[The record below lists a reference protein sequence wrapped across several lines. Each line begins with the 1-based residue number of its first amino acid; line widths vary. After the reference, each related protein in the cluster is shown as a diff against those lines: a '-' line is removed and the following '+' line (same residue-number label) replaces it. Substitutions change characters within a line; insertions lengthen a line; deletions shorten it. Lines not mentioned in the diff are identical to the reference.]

1 MNMRTFFSLLSLV
14 IFFPDFSFS
23 QQTLT
28 GTITHD
34 GKQREYTLYIP
45 AIYDDTKATPL
56 VFNFHGFGSNTFEQM
71 FYGDFRAIADTA
83 NFLIVH
89 PKGTLLNGTTHFNV
103 GGFTLG
109 STTDDVGF
117 TAALIDS
124 LSAQFTIDQD
134 RIYSTGMSNGGFMS
148 FLLSCQLSD
157 RFAAIASV
165 TGSMTPE
172 TFTPC
177 NPQHPTPIMQIHG
190 TTDPVVPYAGASWTK
205 SIQAVLNYWI
215 DFNNCDPVPTTTLL
229 PNVST
234 TDGSTVEH
242 IVYSGGN
249 KETTVEHFKVIG
261 GAHTWP
267 GTAFGSSGTN
277 QDFKASV
284 EIWRFFSRYTKSEL
298 SSPTSLQLEP
308 DPSHMVVIA
317 PNPARDQLR
326 ITFLPNEHLRYQIMT
341 LTGTILQ
348 SGILQPD
355 TDQIDLTSI
364 QTGHYLL
371 RIGGQIHPVII
382 SE

>member
-1 MNMRTFFSLLSLV
+1 MTFPRILLFLCLP
-14 IFFPDFSFS
+14 IFVQA
-23 QQTLT
+23 QQTIT
-28 GTITHD
+28 STITHD

-45 AIYDDTKATPL
+45 AIYDDAKATPL
-56 VFNFHGFGSNTFEQM
+56 VFNFHGFGSNAFEQM
-71 FYGDFRAIADTA
+71 FYGDFRVIADTA

-89 PKGTLLNGTTHFNV
+89 PKGTLFNNTTHFNV
-103 GGFTLG
+103 GGFTNG

-124 LSAQFTIDQD
+124 LSATYTIDAN

-190 TTDPVVPYAGASWTK
+190 TTDPVVPYNGAAWTK

-229 PNVST
+229 PNIST
-234 TDGSTVEH
+234 IDGSTVEH
-242 IVYSGGN
+242 IIYSGGD
-249 KETTVEHFKVIG
+249 KETTVEHFKVTG
-261 GAHTWP
+261 GGHTWP
-267 GTAFGSSGTN
+267 GTAFGSAGTN

-284 EIWRFFSRYTKSEL
+284 EIWRFFSRYSKSEL
-298 SSPTSLQLEP
+298 SSPTRLQPGP
-308 DPSHMVVIA
+308 DQSGLITIS
-317 PNPARDQLR
+317 PNPAVDQVR
-326 ITFLPNEHLRYQIMT
+326 ITRLLDEPLDYQLLT
-341 LTGTILQ
+341 LTGLALQ
-348 SGILQPD
+348 SGTLKAGENVL
-355 TDQIDLTSI
+355 DLHSMNN
-364 QTGHYLL
+364 GYYLL
-371 RIGGQIHPVII
+371 RIGNQAYPLLI
-382 SE
+382 SR